1 VIRRLAFVAIV
12 VIAIGF
18 IHRKRRRKQT
28 AETIAPTA
36 RPTSGTTT
44 VGVVAEVPGYEAT
57 TMHLRPTTAPTAR
70 RDEPEKS

>member
-1 VIRRLAFVAIV
+1 MSTRRLLIIALIV
-12 VIAIGF
+12 VAIGF
-18 IHRKRRRKQT
+18 VHRRLRRKET
-28 AETIAPTA
+28 AKATPRA

-44 VGVVAEVPGYEAT
+44 VGVVGEGRGYEAT